1 MSPDLLSKLICSVF
15 SRLLGISQL
24 SSPSELTDYR
34 LIYFIARAACDF
46 YTVNLRAKLFF
57 GFTFFFLFTN
67 GTHLRSLLF
76 GLIFK
81 FLLKLCINIGA
92 GTLVILYRDFSRLLR
107 RLWLRTSRDLNL
119 RFFELLMLLDLWCSP
134 VSSLINIF
142 GLILGRLLPLF
153 NRLVGVF

>member
-1 MSPDLLSKLICSVF
+1 MLMSPDLLSKLICSVF
-15 SRLLGISQL
+15 GISQL
-24 SSPSELTDYR
+24 SSPSELTDYL

-46 YTVNLRAKLFF
+46 CIVNLRAKLFF
-57 GFTFFFLFTN
+57 GFTFFFLLIN
-67 GTHLRSLLF
+67 GTQLRSLLL

-81 FLLKLCINIGA
+81 FLLKLCMSIGA
-92 GTLVILYRDFSRLLR
+92 GTLVTLYRDFSRLLR

-134 VSSLINIF
+134 FSSLINIF

-153 NRLVGVF
+153 NRLVEVF